1 MPTMTH
7 QLAEMAEQIADSLEA
22 QAASIEYQLTQ
33 LDAEQL
39 KLNTRKSQL
48 LSARDGARDAR
59 QRLANYSGSGCPYCW
74 IIDHQT
80 ASLRSI
86 GGGTDMTDMFRCTRC
101 DRTIEVD
108 F

>member
-1 MPTMTH
+1 
-7 QLAEMAEQIADSLEA
+7 MAEQIADGLEA

-39 KLNTRKSQL
+39 KLNARKAQL

-59 QRLANYSGSGCPYCW
+59 QRLADYSGSGCPYCW
-74 IIDHQT
+74 ITDHQ
-80 ASLRSI
+80 AAGLRSI
-86 GGGTDMTDMFRCTRC
+86 GGGTDTADMFRCTRC
-101 DRTIEVD
+101 ERTIEVD